1 MDKWEL
7 IQFNSTRQ
15 FTTSKR
21 KPEFEVSNAWKHA
34 NNLNKKETLSAMIF

>member
-21 KPEFEVSNAWKHA
+21 EPEFEVSNAWKHA
-34 NNLNKKETLSAMIF
+34 NKQNKKETLSAMIF